1 MHGVPQKLYMGD
13 LLIDKL
19 GDSLV
24 PVIELVVGSEKFGFA
39 LILKL
44 LLEGLHGAEGHEKSA
59 VGKVLVSSLR
69 LVLFGLL
76 I

>member
-1 MHGVPQKLYMGD
+1 MGD

-59 VGKVLVSSLR
+59 VGKVLVSSLG

-76 I
+76 C